1 MQNMTTP
8 STPGRS
14 GGGVKIG
21 LIVYPDCL
29 PAGLFAVSDLLRAV
43 NRRAGKRVF
52 ETVWIGA
59 AEDRV
64 HMAGGPV
71 LELGHALD
79 ERCDAYLLPGF
90 WAETAHDIDRMLEQ
104 QRALVTWLRQLPQQT
119 RVWTYCMGVA
129 MLAAAGRIDR
139 HAATATWWL
148 ESALRDRFANV
159 GWDFQQPVIE
169 DGDVITAAGANGYWA
184 VISKVLVA
192 HLPHEVIRDVEQ
204 AMLVPRANSGHP
216 VFRPVE
222 LIGQS
227 EPQLQRLI
235 AYAQKVPACELS
247 LAAAASFLSVSS
259 RTLSR
264 KIAQHTQLSAGE
276 WLRLVKLRQVANG
289 LLASGAS
296 VKTICAQTGFSDE
309 ASLMRAF
316 KKATGMTTSQ
326 YRQQYGHSVTSFA
339 ANRPSSAVR

>member
-1 MQNMTTP
+1 MHNMTTP
-8 STPGRS
+8 SSSCAVPGPI
-14 GGGVKIG
+14 KLG
-21 LIVYPDCL
+21 LIVFPGCL
-29 PAGLFAVSDLLRAV
+29 PAGLFSVADLLRAA
-43 NRRAGKRVF
+43 NRRMGKRVF
-52 ETVWIGA
+52 DTVWIGA
-59 AEDRV
+59 GEERV
-64 HMAGGPV
+64 QLPGGPV
-71 LELGHALD
+71 LELGHALG

-90 WAETAHDIDRMLEQ
+90 WAESARDIDRMLEQ

-119 RVWTYCMGVA
+119 RMWTYCMGVA
-129 MLAAAGRIDR
+129 LLAAAGRADGR
-139 HAATATWWL
+139 QATATWWL
-148 ESALRDRFANV
+148 EKPLRERFTTV
-159 GWDFQQPVIE
+159 GWDFQQPVVE
-169 DGDVITAAGANGYWA
+169 DGEVITAAGANGYWA

-222 LIGQS
+222 MIGQP

-235 AYAQKVPACELS
+235 AYAQKTPASELS
-247 LAAAASFLSVSS
+247 LDAAAACLPVSS

-264 KIAQHTQLSAGE
+264 KIAQHTQVSAGE
-276 WLRLVKLRQVANG
+276 WLRLVKLRQVANA
-289 LLASGAS
+289 LLSSSAS
-296 VKTICAQTGFSDE
+296 VKTICAHTGFADE

-339 ANRPSSAVR
+339 GSNPE